1 MKGNNSQNSYNEFW
15 NFFCNEARGRGYNQ
29 TEFMALCGLPKTR
42 YNSFTSGKLNL
53 SAYYC
58 YKIMEGL
65 RVTEEYVEK
74 KSGKQFTDAQRGDL
88 RRVAWM
94 ESNPDIINAL
104 MSSKKLTQDV
114 RETINKRK

>member
-1 MKGNNSQNSYNEFW
+1 MKNNNSQISYNEFW
-15 NFFCNEARGRGYNQ
+15 NFFCNEARDRWYNQ

-53 SAYYC
+53 SAHYC

-74 KSGKQFTDAQRGDL
+74 KSGRQFADAQKREL

-94 ESNPDIINAL
+94 DGNSDIIDAL

-114 RETINKRK
+114 REEIKKRK